1 MTCSYFVVTGVQ
13 YWVPSYMLVAINS
26 SVSLVNVSFILCVGS
41 SSICGII
48 FGGWLVDYLGGYDS
62 EMNRMQALRICTCF
76 GFISV
81 LCAIAIL
88 FTSDLWEFV
97 ILLWVL
103 LYFGASILPS
113 CTGIIMAIVPNQY
126 KTVASGANLMIFN
139 LFGYFLSLTL
149 SGLLMQLLLQ
159 FKSNCDYVCSRQNGF
174 RLIMMWSVFGFVFL
188 ALGLETSRS

>member
-88 FTSDLWEFV
+88 FTSELWEFV

-149 SGLLMQLLLQ
+149 YERPAHRRGS
-159 FKSNCDYVCSRQNGF
+159 
-174 RLIMMWSVFGFVFL
+174 
-188 ALGLETSRS
+188 